1 MAFFHSLARLG
12 RGVGG
17 GADSGADPSVSLRAI
32 FFLASVF
39 VLLDGDAFI
48 IQVQGVFTR
57 ICSGVTLAADCGG
70 AYRSNL

>member
-1 MAFFHSLARLG
+1 
-12 RGVGG
+12 
-17 GADSGADPSVSLRAI
+17 
-32 FFLASVF
+32 